1 MQNSRKTQKTTPC
14 NIPSKINISW
24 KIQVYEN
31 KEHVLMNGDDLG
43 CFLSIVV
50 DMLQIDKM
58 FRNISFNNNLV
69 HK

>member
-1 MQNSRKTQKTTPC
+1 
-14 NIPSKINISW
+14 
-24 KIQVYEN
+24 
-31 KEHVLMNGDDLG
+31 MNGDDLG